1 MEMER
6 RNGERSGREQI
17 PEAQAAEEDSGIIPR
32 LESIRLKLAD
42 LDRIDSADDVRADEI
57 ERAILERVGTY
68 QRSIF
73 RSMIA
78 LCSSVLVNT
87 REIERLNRIVDS
99 LPAAKE
105 RRGDIDLIVA
115 RVDGARGSDA
125 LSPREKDILSQL
137 LGGLS
142 NKEIS
147 ATLGISDKTVKNH
160 LWKIYRKL
168 GVENRTQLFHLLI
181 T

>member
-125 LSPREKDILSQL
+125 LS
-137 LGGLS
+137 
-142 NKEIS
+142 
-147 ATLGISDKTVKNH
+147 GISDKTVKNH